1 MSQIEEARPQPV
13 ARRFAS
19 IATATVLLGLS
30 GIFSGTQVACV
41 LDHYSCQGKDTTKTC
56 ASHTP
61 EACQMDSAC
70 EWRVG
75 CASACQH
82 ATTIAE
88 CSAIGSCGVV
98 QARCYGAGC
107 TIAGAYIKSEQE
119 CSATACNWE
128 PSCWD
133 APNSECSPS
142 LDEAECTRRNCEWKR
157 EDASL

>member
-1 MSQIEEARPQPV
+1 M

-19 IATATVLLGLS
+19 IAAVAALLGLS
-30 GIFSGTQVACV
+30 GIFSSTQVSCV

-75 CASACQH
+75 CASPCQH
-82 ATTIAE
+82 ATTPAE
-88 CSAIGSCGVV
+88 CLAGCAVV
-98 QARCYGAGC
+98 QGRCYGSGC
-107 TIAGAYIKSEQE
+107 TIAGAYIKTEEE
-119 CSATACNWE
+119 CSATGVCNWE

-142 LDEAECTRRNCEWKR
+142 LDETECTRRNCEWKK
-157 EDASL
+157 EDAHL

>member
-1 MSQIEEARPQPV
+1 MSQIEEPRAQPV

-19 IATATVLLGLS
+19 IATAAVLLGLS
-30 GIFSGTQVACV
+30 GIFSGTQMSCV
-41 LDHYSCQGKDTTKTC
+41 LGGYVCKGKDTTKTC

-75 CASACQH
+75 CISGCQRA
-82 ATTIAE
+82 ATMTE
-88 CSAIGSCGVV
+88 CAALDCAVTDGH
-98 QARCYGAGC
+98 CYGGGC
-107 TIAGAYIKSEQE
+107 MNAIGAYITTEQE

-142 LDEAECTRRNCEWKR
+142 LDEAECTRRNCEWKK
-157 EDASL
+157 EDAHL